1 MTTYNITNHNVLD
14 QLQGYEVTV
23 YEKIKRFMDF
33 TTLKAEVSIRRL
45 ADECKLSKNTVIKYI
60 KKLIDKGLLLKRKEW
75 NDKENQYKTNQYYFI
90 AELGKSYAQVVQ
102 KKKEVVQQ
110 KGQYKKTNRTDV
122 IDPQTIKE
130 ELTKKYGQDIVEKA
144 LQQMSI
150 SIERGTNIINIKAY
164 LSKVCAN
171 IQAQQEMAKGI
182 SQISNK
188 KSANKGI
195 KAKKNSPKL
204 GGWGS
209 SSISHVSS
217 NYSNDEL
224 EDIMLKKRFKKY
236 GF

>member
-14 QLQGYEVTV
+14 MLTGYEVTV

-45 ADECKLSKNTVIKYI
+45 AGECKLSKNTVIKYI

-90 AELGKSYAQVVQ
+90 GELNYQQVVQ
-102 KKKEVVQQ
+102 KKKKVVQE
-110 KGQYKKTNRTDV
+110 KVQYKKTSETDM

-130 ELTKKYGQDIVEKA
+130 ELIKKYGQTIVEKA

-164 LSKVCAN
+164 LSKICAN
-171 IQAQQEMAKGI
+171 IQAQQEMCKGI

-188 KSANKGI
+188 KSKKTKSSGLVTAANGWKSKSI
-195 KAKKNSPKL
+195 EFNSR
-204 GGWGS
+204 
-209 SSISHVSS
+209 SS
-217 NYSNDEL
+217 NYSNNEL